1 MRNEITINEATHA
14 NRLGYSDVYPFEIIE
29 RRTDRKLM
37 VREMEAELD
46 PEWKCETVIGGFAG
60 HCTNNRSQRYT
71 YSSDENYPIKA
82 IRLNKQGVWKD
93 KYGHEYSLNDHPHK
107 FYDYN
112 F

>member
-1 MRNEITINEATHA
+1 MSNEITVNEATHA
-14 NRLGYSDVYPFEIIE
+14 NKIGYSDVYPFEIME
-29 RRTDRKLM
+29 KRTDRKLM

-60 HCTNNRSQRYT
+60 HCTNNRSQKYT
-71 YSSDENYPIKA
+71 YYSNEEYTIKA
-82 IRLNKQGVWKD
+82 IRLDKYGNWKD
-93 KYGHEYSLNDHPHK
+93 KFGNCFLLNTHPYK